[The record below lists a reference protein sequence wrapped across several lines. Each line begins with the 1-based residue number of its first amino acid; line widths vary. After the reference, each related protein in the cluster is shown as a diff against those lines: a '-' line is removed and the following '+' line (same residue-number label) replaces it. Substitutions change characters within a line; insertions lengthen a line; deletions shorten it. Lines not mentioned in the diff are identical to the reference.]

1 MKISKS
7 TFVFLGFLVLSFT
20 TRAASNLSSASVI
33 PKTDSVSNVALTKD
47 EKLKVLQMQLFA
59 KMTISDYEKLKGKK
73 LNFFERV
80 SFKLSQHRAKRML
93 KYYEYGEGPTTL
105 QKISWLLK
113 GLLLGPIALLLGYI
127 FLKDDDREL
136 IKWIWF
142 GFAGFAVIV
151 IIILLTI

>member
-73 LNFFERV
+73 WKERKSDSAHHSV
-80 SFKLSQHRAKRML
+80 A
-93 KYYEYGEGPTTL
+93 
-105 QKISWLLK
+105 
-113 GLLLGPIALLLGYI
+113 
-127 FLKDDDREL
+127 
-136 IKWIWF
+136 
-142 GFAGFAVIV
+142 
-151 IIILLTI
+151 